1 MFGSTIMTEE
11 SGWFT
16 SQLKTLALLLETK
29 SYIESRMIYWVEIK
43 ISCVQTPRLTIIC
56 SLKL

>member
-1 MFGSTIMTEE
+1 MTEE

-43 ISCVQTPRLTIIC
+43 ISCVQTPRLTTIC